1 MKIANTTLHKE
12 ACFLDAT
19 EEIDVL
25 KDRNSVDLFDQNGY
39 HLTKAEQAFSVRNGY
54 EPVERRHEDCMRYD
68 WILWDKKD
76 KAHINH
82 SDIFERKGFSDQAL
96 EQLHAVAESSNPMLY
111 KLIKMKPKWGIDI
124 SIDYVS
130 AKLTLEA
137 ATRALGKKGRMVT
150 LGGAGEEFNLD
161 AKHLL
166 ANEID
171 VLGSRYVTPL
181 EIIET
186 YNLMARG
193 EIWPIVSETRPLEE
207 AEIIHDMVEKGDITG
222 RAALIIN

>member
-39 HLTKAEQAFSVRNGY
+39 HLTKAEQAFLVRNGY

-111 KLIKMKPKWGIDI
+111 KLINLGQKFYILRI
-124 SIDYVS
+124 NTVS
-130 AKLTLEA
+130 SLLPNLIE
-137 ATRALGKKGRMVT
+137 KKVNY
-150 LGGAGEEFNLD
+150 LN
-161 AKHLL
+161 
-166 ANEID
+166 
-171 VLGSRYVTPL
+171 
-181 EIIET
+181 
-186 YNLMARG
+186 
-193 EIWPIVSETRPLEE
+193 
-207 AEIIHDMVEKGDITG
+207 
-222 RAALIIN
+222 

>member
-39 HLTKAEQAFSVRNGY
+39 HLTKAEQAFLVRNGY

-130 AKLTLEA
+130 PDAVFEVFHYEWDA
-137 ATRALGKKGRMVT
+137 FEYDAVMEKKQEIEQFVIHKDWDDIAQVLWNRRN
-150 LGGAGEEFNLD
+150 EWYYLD
-161 AKHLL
+161 FFEQTQWRTHFFGLSPEKFK
-166 ANEID
+166 N
-171 VLGSRYVTPL
+171 V
-181 EIIET
+181 
-186 YNLMARG
+186 
-193 EIWPIVSETRPLEE
+193 IWK
-207 AEIIHDMVEKGDITG
+207 D
-222 RAALIIN
+222 

>member
-1 MKIANTTLHKE
+1 MKIANTALHKE

-19 EEIDVL
+19 EEIDIL

-39 HLTKAEQAFSVRNGY
+39 HLTKAEQAFLVRNGY

-130 AKLTLEA
+130 PDAVFEVFHYEWDA
-137 ATRALGKKGRMVT
+137 FEYDAVMEKKQEIEQFVIHKDWDDIAQVLWNRRN
-150 LGGAGEEFNLD
+150 EWYYLD
-161 AKHLL
+161 FFEQTQWRTDFFGLSPEKFK
-166 ANEID
+166 N
-171 VLGSRYVTPL
+171 V
-181 EIIET
+181 
-186 YNLMARG
+186 
-193 EIWPIVSETRPLEE
+193 IWK
-207 AEIIHDMVEKGDITG
+207 D
-222 RAALIIN
+222 